1 LSFPQAGFLCSWYY
15 IVPLRSSLARKIK
28 INWELA
34 VFPTLHQEWLP
45 RRQRACLLPGAQ
57 SEILDVL
64 QVHPIFSQALTRR
77 PQNQV
82 SDSVGGVKMQ
92 VEADNKSETNHRE
105 RIWFFPN
112 KFWQATKGMPKEQV
126 SQLMEEVEKYAEA
139 KDVEALKKYPF
150 VFVGD
155 PYKDGNAA

>member
-1 LSFPQAGFLCSWYY
+1 
-15 IVPLRSSLARKIK
+15 
-28 INWELA
+28 
-34 VFPTLHQEWLP
+34 
-45 RRQRACLLPGAQ
+45 
-57 SEILDVL
+57 
-64 QVHPIFSQALTRR
+64 
-77 PQNQV
+77 
-82 SDSVGGVKMQ
+82 MQ

-155 PYKDGNAA
+155 PCKDGNAA

>member
-1 LSFPQAGFLCSWYY
+1 
-15 IVPLRSSLARKIK
+15 
-28 INWELA
+28 
-34 VFPTLHQEWLP
+34 
-45 RRQRACLLPGAQ
+45 
-57 SEILDVL
+57 
-64 QVHPIFSQALTRR
+64 
-77 PQNQV
+77 
-82 SDSVGGVKMQ
+82 MQ